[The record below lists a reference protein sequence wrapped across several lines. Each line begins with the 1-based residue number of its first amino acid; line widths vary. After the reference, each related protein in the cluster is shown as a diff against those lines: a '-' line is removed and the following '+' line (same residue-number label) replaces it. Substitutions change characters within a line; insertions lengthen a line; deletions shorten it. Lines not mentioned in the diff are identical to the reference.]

1 MIFFYL
7 TDGGESVVVT
17 GGVEIL
23 NFRNKDR
30 DIDIWKTIS
39 LSVNNK
45 QTKFMYMYIWKNK

>member
-30 DIDIWKTIS
+30 DIDI
-39 LSVNNK
+39 
-45 QTKFMYMYIWKNK
+45 